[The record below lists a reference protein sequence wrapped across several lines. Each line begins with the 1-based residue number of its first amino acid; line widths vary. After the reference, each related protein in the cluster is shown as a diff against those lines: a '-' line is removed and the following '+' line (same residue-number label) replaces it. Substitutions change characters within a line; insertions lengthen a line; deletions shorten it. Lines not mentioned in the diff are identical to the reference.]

1 MHGIPICFHHI
12 SLQHNKFMWFTSE
25 IRFFMH
31 RTPKTVI
38 LVWVYNVWVYE
49 AVLSRHVQRV
59 LMQKSRSIFY
69 YVLDLLFGARAFEMH
84 SVFPY
89 VSRDEVFIWDILLGR
104 KPYIKVMTTVWILR
118 VNWALI
124 ACHTCGYL
132 HKWRYHLSKL
142 PRAELM
148 TFQLL
153 GSAPILGVNTNSR
166 PTKLWLTSTITEE
179 IAQPLTFKICFR
191 YHEWL

>member
-12 SLQHNKFMWFTSE
+12 SLEHNKFMWFTSE

-38 LVWVYNVWVYE
+38 LVWVYKVWVYE

-89 VSRDEVFIWDILLGR
+89 VSRDEVFICDILLGR
-104 KPYIKVMTTVWILR
+104 KPYIKVMTSVWILR

-124 ACHTCGYL
+124 ACHTVEEISPFKTPQSWAHDFSAAG
-132 HKWRYHLSKL
+132 LS
-142 PRAELM
+142 
-148 TFQLL
+148 
-153 GSAPILGVNTNSR
+153 TNSGR
-166 PTKLWLTSTITEE
+166 EHQFQ
-179 IAQPLTFKICFR
+179 A
-191 YHEWL
+191 Y